1 MKKIYKKW
9 LISISVIVFVVV
21 LGGFFY
27 LKQSTY
33 TASSEAQKV
42 AQQAKKIDNGLVFEG
57 KKEKPAIIF
66 YQGAFVEKES
76 YSIWAQQVAEAG
88 FSVYLLQTPFNL
100 AIFDTQAAQKLME
113 KEQLTSVVLG
123 GHSLGGVIASR
134 AANDILPNQLQGVF
148 FLASYP
154 DEKGSLKGFD
164 GAVLSLTGDYDG
176 VLNQEKY
183 QSAKQF
189 LPKMTL
195 YQTITGGNHAG
206 FGSYGDQKGDNQ
218 AKITNSRQQQEI
230 STLLIQWLETL

>member
-1 MKKIYKKW
+1 MKKNYKKW

-206 FGSYGDQKGDNQ
+206 FGSYGDQKGDTQ